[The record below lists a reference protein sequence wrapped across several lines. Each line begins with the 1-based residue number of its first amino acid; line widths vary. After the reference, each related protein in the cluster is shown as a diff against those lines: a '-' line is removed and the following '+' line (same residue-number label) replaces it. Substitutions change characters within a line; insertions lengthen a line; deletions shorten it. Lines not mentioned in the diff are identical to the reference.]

1 MKGCFSH
8 GDIMAVQFPASVQK
22 IAESAFRCCDR
33 MGRVCFEEGSEL
45 REIGKGAFA
54 GCMHIKEAKFTNSR

>member
-1 MKGCFSH
+1 M
-8 GDIMAVQFPASVQK
+8 QFPASVQT
-22 IAESAFRCCDR
+22 IAESAFRCCDK

-54 GCMHIKEAKFTNSR
+54 ECMHIKEIKFTNQMQMQYFSE